1 MTGDV
6 KVLVGVYNCF
16 YVLVK
21 LSEKK
26 ELKIRMDILIKHIQ
40 VYYLNIMYLSSSY
53 LEVITKKC
61 LLMYLITEKKCGT
74 CSMC

>member
-6 KVLVGVYNCF
+6 KVLVDVYCYF
-16 YVLVK
+16 CAIVK

-26 ELKIRMDILIKHIQ
+26 ELKIRIDILIKHIH
-40 VYYLNIMYLSSSY
+40 VYYLNIMYLISNY

-61 LLMYLITEKKCGT
+61 LLMYLIIEKKCGT
-74 CSMC
+74 CYMC